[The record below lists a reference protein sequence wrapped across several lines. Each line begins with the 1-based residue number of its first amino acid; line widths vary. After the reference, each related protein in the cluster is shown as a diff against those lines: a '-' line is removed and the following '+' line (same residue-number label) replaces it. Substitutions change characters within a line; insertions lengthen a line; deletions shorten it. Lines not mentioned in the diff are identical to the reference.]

1 MHFTKEPEM
10 ITIIYIIYINESEIV
25 IMHVQVIYHRVYDID
40 YLRKVRKSSIVK
52 MIVPHQLPVKPYIK
66 LEKL

>member
-25 IMHVQVIYHRVYDID
+25 IMHVQVIYHRVYHRVYDID
-40 YLRKVRKSSIVK
+40 YLGKVRKSSI
-52 MIVPHQLPVKPYIK
+52 I
-66 LEKL
+66 